1 MMQDTN
7 AAEGGCDLGSLYA
20 LAGGRGVSNVKKIIG
35 YELKV
40 DGRREEWRKEER
52 FGQRWVEIE
61 RVGKK
66 RSGEKRGVERHD
78 TTPLAL
84 WRKPKFPTRQ

>member
-1 MMQDTN
+1 MRDTD
-7 AAEGGCDLGSLYA
+7 AADSGRDLGSLYP
-20 LAGGRGVSNVKKIIG
+20 LAGGRGVGNVKKRIG

-40 DGRREEWRKEER
+40 DGRREGWRKEEW

-61 RVGKK
+61 RVGNK
-66 RSGEKRGVERHD
+66 RSREKRGVERHD

-84 WRKPKFPTRQ
+84 WRKLKAPTRR